1 MSGFRFDAILSLV
14 PIVVPG
20 IVLIVAGIVVLIVAG
35 IYYIGVYSSSGSGR
49 QYPVVGIQVHGYIGR
64 KVQRSAT
71 KQ

>member
-20 IVLIVAGIVVLIVAG
+20 TVLIVAG
-35 IYYIGVYSSSGSGR
+35 IYYIGVYSSSGSSR